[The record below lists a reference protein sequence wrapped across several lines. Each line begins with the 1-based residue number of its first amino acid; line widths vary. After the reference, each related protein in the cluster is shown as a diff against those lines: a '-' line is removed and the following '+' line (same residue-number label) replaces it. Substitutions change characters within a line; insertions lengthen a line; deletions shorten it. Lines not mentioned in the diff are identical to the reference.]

1 MDKREWLEPLGLGF
15 DVHVP
20 SIAEQQSW
28 IPNCSERLS
37 QPNVERVAMRDD
49 TLLVQGISVF
59 INFLDLSLA

>member
-28 IPNCSERLS
+28 IPNHSERLS